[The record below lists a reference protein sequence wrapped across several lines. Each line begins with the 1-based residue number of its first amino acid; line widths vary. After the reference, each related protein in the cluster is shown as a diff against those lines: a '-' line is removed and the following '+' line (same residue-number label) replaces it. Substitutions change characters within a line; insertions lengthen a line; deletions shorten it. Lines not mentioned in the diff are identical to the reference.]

1 MKKELTQAQL
11 GRIPSYL
18 QVLMDFKNKGLE
30 YVSSNDLADAL
41 DLNFEMVRKDIAAIS
56 SKEGI
61 PNKGR
66 KVVELIEDIEKVCG
80 HDQNHNALLVGIG
93 SLGRALLNYN
103 GFEHYGL
110 NIVAAFDNK
119 QTHVGEKINGVPIY
133 HFDDLKDVKRLYN
146 ASIGII
152 CVQKEK
158 AQGVAIHLVA
168 SGIEA
173 IWNFAPIKLDLN
185 DEVIVSNMDMA
196 ESLAKLAHRL
206 YRKVTKK
213 GE

>member
-1 MKKELTQAQL
+1 MKKDLTQAQL
-11 GRIPSYL
+11 RRIPSYL
-18 QVLMDFKNKGLE
+18 RVLTDFKKRGYE
-30 YVSSNDLADAL
+30 YINSNDIAKSLE
-41 DLNFEMVRKDIAAIS
+41 LNFEMVRKDIACIS
-56 SKEGI
+56 SSPGV

-66 KVVELIEDIEKVCG
+66 EIDGLIHDIEVVFG
-80 HDQNHNALLVGIG
+80 HDQNRNALLVGVG

-119 QTHVGEKINGVPIY
+119 KECIGTKINGVPVY
-133 HFDDLKDVKRLYN
+133 DFDELRDVKRLYN

-152 CVQKEK
+152 CVQKEY

-168 SGIEA
+168 SGIKA
-173 IWNFAPIKLDLN
+173 IWNFAPIRLDLN
-185 DEVIVSNMDMA
+185 DDIVVSNMDMA

-206 YRKVTKK
+206 YIKENEK